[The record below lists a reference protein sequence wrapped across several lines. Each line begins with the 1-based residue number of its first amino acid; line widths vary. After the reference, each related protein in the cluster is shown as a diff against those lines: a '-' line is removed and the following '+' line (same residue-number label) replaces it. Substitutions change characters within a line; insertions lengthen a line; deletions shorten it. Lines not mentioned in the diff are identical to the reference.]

1 VFKSLDE
8 KEYSDFVSVADDL
21 RGDYQFVHTLD
32 SSFVPDK
39 GVALVAPAVRLYK
52 SFDEGFNDAQVSLQ
66 FCSPGFVE
74 NYFLISLKFFCWTV
88 FTVAVLISVLLGPE
102 LVLKVFPKCTD

>member
-1 VFKSLDE
+1 MFKSLDD

-32 SSFVPDK
+32 SSFVPDG
-39 GVALVAPAVRLYK
+39 GVALVAPTVRLYK

-66 FCSPGFVE
+66 YWS
-74 NYFLISLKFFCWTV
+74 YDFLETSREEFFFLFSLKYLSLTV
-88 FTVAVLISVLLGPE
+88 SHCLF
-102 LVLKVFPKCTD
+102 